1 MLYVKL
7 IVMPIVMII
16 VTLASKK
23 WGNTVGGLIA
33 SLPWVAGPIL
43 IFISLEQGKEF
54 VVNSLPGVLVG
65 IMGWLVFCS
74 TFVVV
79 GERYKAFWALIA
91 GYIAYFIWGGLMK
104 EVLDL
109 YGMHTWYIITFLAV
123 LIVLKLF
130 PKVKNDA
137 KESDKKLKYDLLLRV
152 MMITSFVLALTHF
165 AKLLGP
171 GWSGIMAPF
180 PIMTAVLGVFV
191 HYTQGNYQT
200 RTLFYGLLFGSFGFI
215 TFLLL
220 LYHTLPHFSIFL
232 SFLIAMG
239 SNVVINLGL
248 HFLLARRR
256 PSYDNPPNS

>member
-16 VTLASKK
+16 VTLASRK
-23 WGNTVGGLIA
+23 WGNSIGGLIA
-33 SLPWVAGPIL
+33 SFPWVAGPIL
-43 IFISLEQGKEF
+43 IFMSIEQGSEF
-54 VVNSLPGVLVG
+54 VVKSLPGVLVG

-74 TFVVV
+74 TFVLV

-91 GYIAYFIWGGLMK
+91 GYAAYFLWGAMMK
-104 EVLDL
+104 ELL
-109 YGMHTWYIITFLAV
+109 SYLSMNTWYIITFLAI
-123 LIVLKLF
+123 LIVLKIF

-137 KESDKKLKYDLLLRV
+137 KESNKKLKYDLLLRV
-152 MMITSFVLALTHF
+152 IMITSFVLALTHF

-171 GWSGIMAPF
+171 GWSGILAPF

-220 LYHTLPHFSIFL
+220 LYHTLPHYTIFL
-232 SFLIAMG
+232 SFLIALS
-239 SNVVINLGL
+239 SNLVISLGL
-248 HFLLARRR
+248 HLLLARRR
-256 PSYDNPPNS
+256 TS

>member
-16 VTLASKK
+16 VTLASRK
-23 WGNTVGGLIA
+23 WGNSIGGLIA
-33 SLPWVAGPIL
+33 SFPWVAGPIL
-43 IFISLEQGKEF
+43 IFMSIEQGSEF
-54 VVNSLPGVLVG
+54 VVKSLPGVLVG

-74 TFVVV
+74 TFVLV
-79 GERYKAFWALIA
+79 GERYKAFWALIS
-91 GYIAYFIWGGLMK
+91 GYAAYFLWGAMMRELLGYLSMN
-104 EVLDL
+104 
-109 YGMHTWYIITFLAV
+109 TWYIITFLAII
-123 LIVLKLF
+123 IVLKIF

-137 KESDKKLKYDLLLRV
+137 KESNKKLKYDLLLRV

-171 GWSGIMAPF
+171 GWSGILAPF

-220 LYHTLPHFSIFL
+220 LYHTLPHYTIFL
-232 SFLIAMG
+232 SFLIALS
-239 SNVVINLGL
+239 SNLVISLGL
-248 HFLLARRR
+248 HLLLARRR
-256 PSYDNPPNS
+256 TS